1 MKEFYDECIACIDVL
16 YRVTGFCG
24 GSVEASERISNV
36 SI

>member
-1 MKEFYDECIACIDVL
+1 MTDATSCIDVL

-36 SI
+36 